1 MVLLTVTETAREA
14 IKVYHEHFED
24 TKWSDDEPDL
34 TNTAVGNPVSHSQL
48 VQISD
53 GFRKGTSADYTPS
66 TTFDLES
73 LLRGAR
79 IYVAPPKPKAEK
91 TPEYVALM
99 ARLREEEEQRAYERM
114 INPPSPI
121 ETFGHRFPGTK
132 AFGADILKGPVAQE
146 VDDVTFADVNRQI
159 TLIINV
165 LVTVIAC
172 SVGIWVI
179 AWHWPT
185 PARLGLSLGGSTVI
199 GVAEVAIYFGYIKRV
214 SDAKTKAVQQTESKQ
229 IVDTWVI
236 DGNMGMKSS
245 FSIRDETMR
254 HRKGKHR

>member
-1 MVLLTVTETAREA
+1 MVLLSVTETACEA
-14 IKVYHEHFED
+14 IKVYHELFKD

-34 TNTAVGNPVSHSQL
+34 TNTAVGSPVSHHQL
-48 VQISD
+48 IQISD
-53 GFRKGTSADYTPS
+53 RLRERTSADSTPP
-66 TTFDLES
+66 TTSDLES
-73 LLRGAR
+73 LLKGAR
-79 IYVAPPKPKAEK
+79 IHVAPPKPKAEK

-114 INPPSPI
+114 INPPPPA
-121 ETFGHRFPGTK
+121 ETFGHRSPGTK
-132 AFGADILKGPVAQE
+132 AFGADILKAPVAQE

-185 PARLGLSLGGSTVI
+185 PTRLALSLGGSTVI

-236 DGNMGMKSS
+236 DGKPGTKSS
-245 FSIRDETMR
+245 FSMRDQTMR